1 MLSLQTLAIKSIIKN
16 DVAIP
21 KWQYYLQRLIVEFCE
36 KHPEQVPNSPQS
48 YWKLRSSYLFLSERT
63 IECKYFGPGHI
74 YSWDDIST
82 FLNDPTN
89 LTTKFI
95 NSELQKHVD
104 LTKSHFIS
112 RELPMPGTVPY
123 KAYFEFT
130 PEYIKHTGSKYAE
143 LGLHTTIMST
153 STTRYNECIKHL
165 SYNMSYHFKND
176 VFADHIYSYKPITY
190 ICKKETTKSVLHTIT
205 AIASYKN
212 NPIFVFNDELR
223 FIDECAN
230 SQRDCQHIFTPL
242 MERINWFRSTIH
254 SQFMSELHFML
265 LDCDITHRVLNIMT
279 LFPTVFFKVRDELLD
294 EVQTDEA

>member
-1 MLSLQTLAIKSIIKN
+1 MLSLQTLAINSIIKN
-16 DVAIP
+16 DLAIP
-21 KWQYYLQRLIVEFCE
+21 KWQHYLQRLIVEFCE
-36 KHPEQVPNSPQS
+36 KHPEQVPQSPQS

-63 IECKYFGPGHI
+63 IECKYLGPAHI
-74 YSWDDIST
+74 YSRDDIST
-82 FLNDPTN
+82 FLNDSIN

-95 NSELQKHVD
+95 NSELQKYVD

-130 PEYIKHTGSKYAE
+130 PKYIKHTGSKYVE
-143 LGLHTTIMST
+143 LGLETTIMST
-153 STTRYNECIKHL
+153 STTRHNECIKHL
-165 SYNMSYHFKND
+165 SYHMSYHFKND

-212 NPIFVFNDELR
+212 NPIFVFNDDLR
-223 FIDECAN
+223 FIDECAD
-230 SQRDCQHIFTPL
+230 SQRDCQHIFKPL
-242 MERINWFRSTIH
+242 LERINWFRSTIH
-254 SQFMSELHFML
+254 AQFMSELHFIL